1 MTTPQRPILRVL
13 PLGDGVHVQA
23 HRGHL
28 AAAVLVELVATGLA
42 PEAVE
47 EELVAEVTVG
57 QLEEGL
63 ADLGG
68 AREREHE
75 RHSGWSL
82 KDKSVYQDGPTL
94 LNDKTTFSSGSG
106 FYNSP

>member
-1 MTTPQRPILRVL
+1 MNKSQRPAPRTL

-63 ADLGG
+63 ADLESVGRTSDSTKAFRTELHRRHG
-68 AREREHE
+68 ERLSRWNHA
-75 RHSGWSL
+75 L
-82 KDKSVYQDGPTL
+82 
-94 LNDKTTFSSGSG
+94 
-106 FYNSP
+106 

>member
-1 MTTPQRPILRVL
+1 MNKPQRPVPRAL

-42 PEAVE
+42 SEAVE

-63 ADLGG
+63 ADLESVGRTSESTK
-68 AREREHE
+68 AFRTALRRRHEERLSRRTHA
-75 RHSGWSL
+75 L
-82 KDKSVYQDGPTL
+82 
-94 LNDKTTFSSGSG
+94 
-106 FYNSP
+106 